1 MTDNRKASVEKAAL
15 ELSDD
20 ELDAAAGGARPK
32 SEDTERR
39 EWREKNWV
47 RYRCGYCGI
56 VGYNADFN
64 EEESNKRKVDSVIQ
78 TSMNQN

>member
-1 MTDNRKASVEKAAL
+1 MTENPNRNIAPEAN
-15 ELSDD
+15 EISDD
-20 ELDAAAGGARPK
+20 ELDAVAGGVRPK

-39 EWREKNWV
+39 EWREENWV